1 MNDEVAGIIQKYRL
15 GGVILFAENVT
26 GTEQTVRLTDGL
38 QKASPD
44 IPLFITIDQEGG
56 IVTRLESGTNLPGNM
71 AVGASRSS
79 KKCLQIRKNH
89 RKRISIAGH
98 QRELQSCT

>member
-56 IVTRLESGTNLPGNM
+56 IVTRLESGTNLPGIWQSVHREAAKMPSNQEK
-71 AVGASRSS
+71 SS
-79 KKCLQIRKNH
+79 EKN
-89 RKRISIAGH
+89 
-98 QRELQSCT
+98 